1 MTLVSELGQFKLAL
15 QAAIKDAFK
24 TPEVIA
30 MFAKREPAALRI
42 RLAKLQ
48 EEAKLGRL
56 APALFKSQ
64 AVEVIVALKRLGEKV
79 RHTLS
84 DGRPGERGDLWA
96 CLRTATPCAAPRR
109 ELVTRFARSPLLAPA
124 ADPRGAALPG
134 HRLHRGE
141 AAVRGSGQGHRGG
154 CGAVDGGRR
163 WGARAV
169 MPCDTMRVSHLT
181 QAGLPRR
188 GLLLPACSS
197 QAQQTGDCTVLSR
210 AKLSGAAYRV

>member
-1 MTLVSELGQFKLAL
+1 MLDGDMTLVSELGQFKLAL

-79 RHTLS
+79 GHIPN
-84 DGRPGERGDLWA
+84 DGCPGERGDW
-96 CLRTATPCAAPRR
+96 REYTDTTTPCVAPRCD
-109 ELVTRFARSPLLAPA
+109 FSHAFPARLFPHVQLTPEEQHFLDTASTEVKRQFEA
-124 ADPRGAALPG
+124 ADKAI
-134 HRLHRGE
+134 GE
-141 AAVRGSGQGHRGG
+141 AAVLSMAGG
-154 CGAVDGGRR
+154 A
-163 WGARAV
+163 GARG
-169 MPCDTMRVSHLT
+169 R
-181 QAGLPRR
+181 
-188 GLLLPACSS
+188 
-197 QAQQTGDCTVLSR
+197 
-210 AKLSGAAYRV
+210 